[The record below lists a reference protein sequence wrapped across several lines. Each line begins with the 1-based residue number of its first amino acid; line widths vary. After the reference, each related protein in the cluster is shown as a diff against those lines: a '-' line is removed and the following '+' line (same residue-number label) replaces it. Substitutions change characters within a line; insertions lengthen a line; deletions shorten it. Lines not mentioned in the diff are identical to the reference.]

1 MSVNS
6 EVSVPSISTKYLIED
21 SASVLSKIYETDTAL
36 TCFCCPSSWAKSNAA
51 IHYVKKAQ
59 DSHFQYQGAIDR
71 ELFDRIRAMFSSTT
85 HGDLL
90 FEHIELMLAMFEE
103 LFEPKEIGLRILPS
117 HYSISP
123 AFHFQNG
130 IVKMMSTLGGSGERW
145 LEKDFVQYHLLE
157 KNQLAPA
164 IKQPKA
170 CDVNTLCNG
179 DIALVK
185 GKNWVDQEHN
195 AVVCASPT
203 FDNEE
208 SKLCIYID
216 YIS

>member
-6 EVSVPSISTKYLIED
+6 EVSVPVTSTKYLIDD
-21 SASVLSKIYETDTAL
+21 SASILSKIYEPDTAL
-36 TCFCCPSSWAKSNAA
+36 TCFCSPANWAKSNAA
-51 IHYVKKAQ
+51 IHYVKKAS
-59 DSHFQYQGAIDR
+59 DNFFQYQGVIEN
-71 ELFDRIRAMFSSTT
+71 ELFEQVKSLFSSTT

-90 FEHIELMLAMFEE
+90 FEHIELMLLMFQE
-103 LFEPKEIGLRILPS
+103 LFEPKEIGLRILPCT
-117 HYSISP
+117 YSLSP

-145 LEKDFVQYHLLE
+145 VEKEFVKYHPLE

-164 IKQPKA
+164 IKEPRE
-170 CDVNTLCNG
+170 CDINTLCNG

-185 GKNWVDQEHN
+185 GKNWEDQEHN
-195 AVVCASPT
+195 AVVCSSPV
-203 FDNEE
+203 FDINE

-216 YIS
+216 YLN